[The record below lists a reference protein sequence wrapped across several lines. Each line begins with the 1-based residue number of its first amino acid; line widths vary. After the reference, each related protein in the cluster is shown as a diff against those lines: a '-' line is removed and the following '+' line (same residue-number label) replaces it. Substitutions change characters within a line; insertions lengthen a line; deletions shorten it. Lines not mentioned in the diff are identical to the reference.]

1 MAQTLQRLGKLTV
14 GLAAHHLQEL
24 IAGQHQLAYEVHQIL
39 EKADVDADVLFGDRR
54 LGGGLGLGSVVDI
67 DRFLSHLLNGYFLG
81 SHGFLRSIC
90 DTKDILA
97 GFLDDG

>member
-39 EKADVDADVLFGDRR
+39 EKTDVDADVLFGDRR
-54 LGGGLGLGSVVDI
+54 LRVGLGLGCAVDL
-67 DRFLSHLLNGYFLG
+67 DRFLGHFLTGYLLVSH
-81 SHGFLRSIC
+81 SFLRIIC
-90 DTKDILA
+90 DSKDILA
-97 GFLDDG
+97 GCLDDG